1 MYETEIKV
9 EVSEI
14 QRVALLDRFL
24 LDGFT
29 DKGVVGQI
37 EVDPFL

>member
-9 EVSEI
+9 EVSEM

-24 LDGFT
+24 LDGF
-29 DKGVVGQI
+29 D
-37 EVDPFL
+37 L